1 MCDQLHKFVICKCEI
16 WDLGRKWEVPD
27 RGGLVESCWDE
38 CEIRAL
44 LCYAPPPPP
53 TPPPT
58 FPSAPPPV
66 WDQLF
71 LTLRSFPVS
80 SLIFYISKERI
91 DLSSSSIP
99 ALSYSS
105 SCLCSSVWTLSTFQL
120 PIGILCYIVI
130 FLNPLSPNTHQKG
143 NGWIR
148 SVPNM
153 EKLLWRRSE
162 KLMPPVSY
170 LPFWQTDCFQWWS
183 RLKSVVLHSPALL
196 SSTEDRKF
204 PNMADLT
211 NWKRALLL
219 DSINITT
226 AAL

>member
-1 MCDQLHKFVICKCEI
+1 MWNLRSWKEVGGSRSRRAGGKLLRRM
-16 WDLGRKWEVPD
+16 WDPRT
-27 RGGLVESCWDE
+27 
-38 CEIRAL
+38 AL
-44 LCYAPPPPP
+44 LPLLLQLLLQLFLQLLLQFG
-53 TPPPT
+53 T
-58 FPSAPPPV
+58 S
-66 WDQLF
+66 QLF

-80 SLIFYISKERI
+80 SLIFYIFGERI

-196 SSTEDRKF
+196 SSTEDPKF